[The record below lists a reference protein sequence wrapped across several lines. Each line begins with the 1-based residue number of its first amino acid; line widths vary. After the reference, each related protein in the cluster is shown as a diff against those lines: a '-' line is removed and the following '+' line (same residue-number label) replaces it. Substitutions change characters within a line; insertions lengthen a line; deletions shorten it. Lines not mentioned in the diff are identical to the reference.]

1 MHFTKILFII
11 WVFILSANQ
20 VFALSYKDALPV
32 DSQFEDVSK
41 NNISAA
47 KLLQK
52 YVESYEEKI
61 NALLDSYNSQ
71 NTEIIKAVN
80 KSLKK
85 MSKSLDIVQYKSV
98 DPLVVHEIMQSIV
111 TDLKTINNSMKVY
124 LEQERQLS
132 LMRLQAI
139 QDNYIK
145 IGIKISTILDN
156 LVDALSYSLVQKKSL
171 SEKEKEIVRSLVII
185 REQSSK
191 IKNFKNISFTSQ
203 WEMKEYFQEII
214 FTIRAEIISMK

>member
-20 VFALSYKDALPV
+20 VFALSYKDALPI

-185 REQSSK
+185 RKQSSK